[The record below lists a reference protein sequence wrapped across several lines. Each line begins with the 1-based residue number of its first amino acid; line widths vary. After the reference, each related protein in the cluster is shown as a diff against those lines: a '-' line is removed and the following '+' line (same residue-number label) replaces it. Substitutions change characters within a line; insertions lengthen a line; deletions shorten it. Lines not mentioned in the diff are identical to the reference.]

1 MDSRFDAAVAPMT
14 NPTGVELRALDVA
27 SLSGAQMKGFALLH
41 LMEVMDRESL
51 AAWDEWRALWPA
63 PHRLALERR
72 ALSPSAWLP
81 LEYYFHGVG
90 WLAERRGGAREAIAI
105 GHEITEADIST
116 FFRFV
121 ASMASPATV
130 LTLSPRFWRSYFD
143 RSTVHITPVGAH
155 SAVVEIRDWPLLHD
169 AVSVHELAGS
179 FFAFSDASRAK
190 DLRVTRVELTRP
202 GEFTFALAWR

>member
-14 NPTGVELRALDVA
+14 NPAGVEWRALDVA
-27 SLSGAQMKGFALLH
+27 SLCGAQMKGFAILH
-41 LMEVMDRESL
+41 LMEVMDRDDPAL
-51 AAWDEWRALWPA
+51 WDEWRSLWPA
-63 PHRLALERR
+63 QHQLALQRR
-72 ALSPSAWLP
+72 AVSPSVWLP
-81 LEYYFHGVG
+81 MEYYFHGVG
-90 WLAERRGGAREAIAI
+90 WLAERRGGVREAIAI

-130 LTLSPRFWRSYFD
+130 LALAPRFWRSYFD
-143 RSTVHITPVGAH
+143 HSTVHVTPVGTQ
-155 SAVVEIRDWPLLHD
+155 SAVVEIRDWPLLND
-169 AVSVHELAGS
+169 AVSLHELAGS

-202 GEFTFALAWR
+202 GQFTFALSWR